1 MEGLID
7 RLQSGDAEVQRLLE
21 RADFYLVPNMNP
33 DGAFHGHLRTNAAG
47 KDLNRA
53 WAAPSAEES
62 PEVLFVQEQMAKY
75 GVDLFL
81 DVHGDEEIPF
91 VFAAGCEGNPEFTPR
106 LDRLESLFRERLEA
120 NGEFQSVH
128 GYPKDAP
135 GQANLTLACNHVGR
149 TYDCLSLTLE
159 MPFKDHNLSPNP
171 RTGWSGGAVEGARGG
186 SAGHGRQPGRRI
198 ALIRERRDIA
208 VCDVR
213 PGALRRAEGDAQF
226 LLANRTSRRAAG
238 CSRASSLLQKSAFP
252 GDVLH
257 PWRLTVGVIRPA
269 WLLNLPPRVL
279 IQSMRHT
286 HSGGRYDSTSQA
298 VDPASHRRP
307 AGPHGRPGRTGFQRA
322 P

>member
-171 RTGWSGGAVEGARGG
+171 RTGWSGR
-186 SAGHGRQPGRRI
+186 GRR
-198 ALIRERRDIA
+198 RSRRQCWSRSPAWSTNCADS
-208 VCDVR
+208 
-213 PGALRRAEGDAQF
+213 RAEGHCGLRCPAPELF
-226 LLANRTSRRAAG
+226 VGPRGTPSS
-238 CSRASSLLQKSAFP
+238 CSRTGLAAEPRGVREQARSYRKAPFP
-252 GDVLH
+252 ATSYIL
-257 PWRLTVGVIRPA
+257 
-269 WLLNLPPRVL
+269 
-279 IQSMRHT
+279 
-286 HSGGRYDSTSQA
+286 GG
-298 VDPASHRRP
+298 
-307 AGPHGRPGRTGFQRA
+307 
-322 P
+322 